1 MDLNITETPK
11 NLLQSMVI
19 WKLEKC
25 GFDWKYR
32 SREFGFEVLAKRT
45 SAFLTLQ
52 VEVDEDG
59 FCNGETLQDF
69 LETL

>member
-1 MDLNITETPK
+1 MNQIEVIQDL
-11 NLLQSMVI
+11 Q
-19 WKLEKC
+19 KC

-32 SREFGFEVLAKRT
+32 SSEFGFEILAKRT
-45 SAFLTLQ
+45 SAFMTRL